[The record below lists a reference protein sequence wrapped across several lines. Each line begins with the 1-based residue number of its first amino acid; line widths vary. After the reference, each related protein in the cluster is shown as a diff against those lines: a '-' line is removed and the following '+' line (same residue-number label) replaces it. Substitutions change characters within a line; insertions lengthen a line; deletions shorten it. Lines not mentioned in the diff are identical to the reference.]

1 MKSISGFN
9 NSSLQGSSD
18 SFLVNK
24 IGAGVDI
31 AKTAM
36 SNDVQFQTSTGGTS
50 YSMPQQVYDFGYGD
64 THCPF
69 ELYLSTRPYYGPTG
83 GEPVQQVPCIKVW
96 PGTVNNQVPIWIPYD
111 DTPLDANP
119 PPFFPKVEGGYDPG
133 GLNFGVPFKYYFYL
147 HVQGAGSTPGDY
159 VFPSGNIEFQ
169 GSTSPAPSDDNDNTY
184 MTVGYAENVLVP
196 SSSPAR
202 YTFRIVNMT
211 ACGSKYVERLKC
223 GTSTA
228 EYYWGVV

>member
-1 MKSISGFN
+1 MKSINGFN
-9 NSSLQGSSD
+9 NSSLQGSSE

-50 YSMPQQVYDFGYGD
+50 YSIPQQVYDYGSASY
-64 THCPF
+64 CPF

-83 GEPVQQVPCIKVW
+83 GEPVQQVPCIKVG
-96 PGTVNNQVPIWIPYD
+96 PGTVNNIVPIWVPYD

-119 PPFFPKVEGGYDPG
+119 PPFFPKIEGGYDPG
-133 GLNFGVPFKYYFYL
+133 GLNFNAPFKYYFYL
-147 HVQGAGSTPGDY
+147 QVKGGGSAPGEYIFPIETPEFWGD
-159 VFPSGNIEFQ
+159 
-169 GSTSPAPSDDNDNTY
+169 STPAPSNDDDNTY
-184 MTVGYAENVLVP
+184 LTVGYAENVLVP
-196 SSSPAR
+196 GSSPAR
-202 YTFRIVNMT
+202 YAFQIVNMT

-223 GTSTA
+223 GTSQA

>member
-1 MKSISGFN
+1 MRSLNGFN
-9 NSSLQGSSD
+9 NSSLQGSSE

-50 YSMPQQVYDFGYGD
+50 YSLPAQVYDYGNYEN
-64 THCPF
+64 HCPF
-69 ELYLSTRPYYGPTG
+69 ELYLSTREYKGPFG
-83 GEPVQQVPCIKVW
+83 DQPPQQVPCIKVG
-96 PGTVNNQVPIWIPYD
+96 PGTVNGIVPIWIPYD

-119 PPFFPKVEGGYDPG
+119 PPFFPKIEGGYDPG
-133 GLNFGVPFKYYFYL
+133 GLNFGVAFKYYFYL
-147 HVQGAGSTPGDY
+147 HVSGAGSSPEEYT
-159 VFPSGNIEFQ
+159 FPVEPIEFK
-169 GSTSPAPSDDNDNTY
+169 GDTSPAPSNDDDNTY
-184 MTVGYAENVLVP
+184 LTVGYAENVLIP
-196 SSSPAR
+196 ESSPAR
-202 YTFRIVNMT
+202 YAFQIVNMT

-223 GTSTA
+223 GTSQA

>member
-1 MKSISGFN
+1 MKSITGFN

-18 SFLVNK
+18 SLLVNK

-36 SNDVQFQTSTGGTS
+36 SNDVHFQTSTGGTS
-50 YSMPQQVYDFGYGD
+50 YSLPQQVYDFGTEA

-69 ELYLSTRPYYGPTG
+69 ELYLSTREYKGAWG
-83 GEPVQQVPCIKVW
+83 DEPAQQVPCIKVW
-96 PGTVNNQVPIWIPYD
+96 PGTVNNIVPIWVPYD
-111 DTPLDANP
+111 DTPLDEQP
-119 PPFFPKVEGGYDPG
+119 PPFFPKIEGGYDPG
-133 GLNFGVPFKYYFYL
+133 GLNFNVPFKYYFYL
-147 HVQGAGSTPGDY
+147 RVQGAGSSPGEY
-159 VFPSGNIEFQ
+159 VFPSGNIEFS
-169 GSTSPAPSDDNDNTY
+169 GGTSPAPSDDDDNTY

-196 SSSPAR
+196 GSSPAR
-202 YTFRIVNMT
+202 YTFQIVNMT

>member
-1 MKSISGFN
+1 MKSINGFN

-18 SFLVNK
+18 SFLINK

-31 AKTAM
+31 AKTAF

-50 YSMPQQVYDFGYGD
+50 YSIPNPVYDYSSASI
-64 THCPF
+64 CPF
-69 ELYLSTRPYYGPTG
+69 ELYLSTREYKGPFGDQPPT
-83 GEPVQQVPCIKVW
+83 QVPCIKVW
-96 PGTVNNQVPIWIPYD
+96 PGTVNNIVPIWIPYD

-133 GLNFGVPFKYYFYL
+133 GLNFNSPFKYYFYL
-147 HVQGAGSTPGDY
+147 IVYGSGSAPEEY
-159 VFPSGNIEFQ
+159 IFPSGNVEFVA
-169 GSTSPAPSDDNDNTY
+169 STSPAPSSNDDTTY
-184 MTVGYAENVLVP
+184 LTIGMVENVLVP
-196 SSSPAR
+196 GSNPAR
-202 YTFRIVNMT
+202 YTFQIVNMT

>member
-1 MKSISGFN
+1 MKSITGFN

-50 YSMPQQVYDFGYGD
+50 YSIPNQVYDYSKD
-64 THCPF
+64 VICPF
-69 ELYLSTRPYYGPTG
+69 ELYLSTREYKGPMG
-83 GEPVQQVPCIKVW
+83 DQPPIQVPCIKVG
-96 PGTVNNQVPIWIPYD
+96 PGTVNNIVPIWVPYD

-119 PPFFPKVEGGYDPG
+119 PPFFPKVEGGIDPG
-133 GLNFGVPFKYYFYL
+133 GLHFDEPFKYYFYL
-147 HVQGAGSTPGDY
+147 DISGSGSSPGQFT
-159 VFPSGNIEFQ
+159 FPEDVEFW
-169 GSTSPAPSDDNDNTY
+169 GSESPAPSSTDYHTY
-184 MTVGYAENVLVP
+184 LTVGYAENVAIP
-196 SSSPAR
+196 NTSPVR
-202 YTFRIVNMT
+202 YAFQIVNLT
-211 ACGSKYVERLKC
+211 ACGSKWVERLKC
-223 GTSTA
+223 GTSLA